1 MQNMQNMYFL
11 QYAKY
16 AIKYANKYV
25 KKYNVYDVIC
35 Q

>member
-1 MQNMQNMYFL
+1 MQNMYFL

-16 AIKYANKYV
+16 AIKYANKYI
-25 KKYNVYDVIC
+25 KKYNVYVTIC

>member
-1 MQNMQNMYFL
+1 MQNMYFL